1 MNSSNSNPVLTTCVH
16 SPQWAPVTME
26 GFGDYESDEGSD
38 VCPSDAAPA
47 PVFKP
52 AWEAQSD
59 EDDED
64 EPTAERPLEEKPSL
78 SPASAAPAQPPAKK
92 KKILPSALDAL
103 SSAAP
108 TFLSKV

>member
-64 EPTAERPLEEKPSL
+64 EPTAERPLEEETVLVPRL
-78 SPASAAPAQPPAKK
+78 QQHQRNPPQRRKSFYR
-92 KKILPSALDAL
+92 LRWMR
-103 SSAAP
+103 
-108 TFLSKV
+108 